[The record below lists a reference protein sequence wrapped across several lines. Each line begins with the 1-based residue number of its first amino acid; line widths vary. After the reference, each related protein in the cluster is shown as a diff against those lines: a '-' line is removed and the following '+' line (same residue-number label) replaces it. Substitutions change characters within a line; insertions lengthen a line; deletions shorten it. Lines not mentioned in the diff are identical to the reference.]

1 MGLFRRKHTIDRVQ
15 FRRIVAAQRHQDVHL
30 PSSRPKPL
38 ISSREYRI
46 YKQAEKR
53 KLNWYER
60 LARFCQKLLK
70 VNPGKG
76 TEHEL
81 ATQIAFT
88 GLMITPAAVMSLFVL
103 TIIGFVVIGAATTVA
118 FMISPGG
125 NPMYGIGIMAAGLG
139 LAYYFYK
146 YPANL
151 VKKLRI
157 QASSEVVL
165 AILYMVVSMR
175 ISPNLERSLRFA
187 AANVSGALAW
197 DMRKLIWDI
206 EMRKYYSAN
215 DALTDYIAK
224 WKPENEEFAEALRLI
239 RDSETQVPE
248 KGRKILDES
257 LEVILEGTKTRMKHY
272 AQELSLPVMIIHMMG
287 IILPVLGTIMAPLV
301 IVFMSDTI
309 QNVHLYLIL
318 GYDIVL
324 PLLIIWFINNTLNKR
339 PVTFSQVDTSHH
351 PDLPPTGSFW
361 IGRRKNM
368 PALPLAI
375 AVLLVFTLPSLYFFL
390 ENPQLISISMKDVNT
405 QSCTFLGIDFSPSE
419 DNPQGVTC
427 PALSLGMSIFLV
439 LGVAAGLSV
448 YFILTTFQRLKIQND
463 IESIEGQFELALF
476 QLGNRIAGGTPT
488 ELAMEKAI
496 GDMKDNQISNLFRIA
511 LRNIKTLGMTLDEA
525 LFNKKYGALIYYPS
539 KLIKNI
545 MYAVVDT
552 SKKGV
557 IYASEAMLRISRY
570 LKNIRETQEYI
581 REMLSETTSSM
592 KFQAYFL
599 TPVITGLIVSMAE
612 TMINV
617 LVKLGGFLD
626 TIGTTGGGVPGMNV
640 SSLFANMDTV
650 ISPSFFQ
657 LIVGI
662 YVMEVIIIL
671 GMFITKISHGDNKTL
686 QWNNVGKMLLI
697 GMFIYFI
704 VAMTSSTMFG
714 SMIGEALDN
723 IMPT

>member
-1 MGLFRRKHTIDRVQ
+1 MGLFRKKHTIDRAQ
-15 FRRIVAAQRHQDVHL
+15 FRRIVAESRRHRVYL
-30 PSSRPKPL
+30 PASRSKPL

-46 YKQAEKR
+46 FKQAEKR

-60 LARFCQKLLK
+60 LARTSEKLLK
-70 VNPGKG
+70 VNPGKR
-76 TEHEL
+76 TEQEL
-81 ATQIAFT
+81 AKQIAFT
-88 GLMITPAAVMSLFVL
+88 GLMITPASVMSLFVL
-103 TIIGFVVIGAATTVA
+103 TIIAFVIIGAAVTIA
-118 FMISPGG
+118 SFISPAG
-125 NPMYGIGIMAAGLG
+125 NPMYGIGIIALGLG
-139 LAYYFYK
+139 LGYYFYK

-175 ISPNLERSLRFA
+175 ISPNLERALRFA

-248 KGRKILDES
+248 KGRKILDEA
-257 LEVILEGTKTRMKHY
+257 LEIILDGTKTRMKHY
-272 AQELSLPVMIIHMMG
+272 AQELNLPVMIIHMLG
-287 IILPVLGTIMAPLV
+287 IILPVMGTIMAPLAA
-301 IVFMSDTI
+301 VFMSD
-309 QNVHLYLIL
+309 VVSPVYFVL
-318 GYDIVL
+318 GYDIIL

-339 PVTFSQVDTSHH
+339 PVTFSQVDTSRH
-351 PDLPPTGSFW
+351 PDLPPKGSFW
-361 IGRRKNM
+361 IGKGKSM

-375 AVLLVFTLPSLYFFL
+375 IVLLVFLIPSGYFFI
-390 ENPQLISISMKDVNT
+390 ENPKMLSIGMKDT
-405 QSCTFLGIDFSPSE
+405 GSCTFLGQDFTDE
-419 DNPQGVTC
+419 CTN
-427 PALSLGMSIFLV
+427 LSLAMSIFLV

-448 YFILTTFQRLKIQND
+448 YFILSTFQRLRIQENV
-463 IESIEGQFELALF
+463 ESIEGQFELALF

-488 ELAMEKAI
+488 EVAMEKAI
-496 GDMKDNQISNLFRIA
+496 GDMKDLQISNLFRIA
-511 LRNIKTLGMTLDEA
+511 LRNIKIMGMTLDEA
-525 LFNKKYGALIYYPS
+525 LFNRKYGALIYYPS

-557 IYASEAMLRISRY
+557 TYASEAMLRISRY

-599 TPVITGLIVSMAE
+599 TPLITGLIVSMA
-612 TMINV
+612 TVMIDV

-626 TIGTTGGGVPGMNV
+626 AIGTSGGALPGMNI

-650 ISPSFFQ
+650 ISPSLFQ

-671 GMFITKISHGDNKTL
+671 GMFITKISHGDNKNL
-686 QWNNVGKMLLI
+686 QWNTVGKMLLI
-697 GMFIYFI
+697 GMFIYFL
-704 VAMTSSTMFG
+704 VAMTSSMMFG
-714 SMIGEALDN
+714 GMIRDALNN
-723 IMPT
+723 IMPG

>member
-1 MGLFRRKHTIDRVQ
+1 MGLFRKKRTIDRAQ
-15 FRRIVAAQRHQDVHL
+15 FRRIVAESRRRRVYL
-30 PSSRPKPL
+30 PASRSKPL

-60 LARFCQKLLK
+60 LARFSQKILK
-70 VNPGKG
+70 VKPGKR
-76 TEHEL
+76 TEQEIQK
-81 ATQIAFT
+81 QIAFT
-88 GLMITPAAVMSLFVL
+88 GLMITPASVMSLFVL
-103 TIIGFVVIGAATTVA
+103 TIIGFVIIGAAVTIA
-118 FMISPGG
+118 SFISPAG
-125 NPMYGIGIMAAGLG
+125 NPMYGIGVIALGLG
-139 LAYYFYK
+139 LSYYFYK
-146 YPANL
+146 YPANM

-175 ISPNLERSLRFA
+175 ISPNLERALRFA

-206 EMRKYYSAN
+206 EMRRYYSAN

-248 KGRKILDES
+248 RGRKILDES
-257 LEVILEGTKTRMKHY
+257 LEVILDGTKTRMKHY
-272 AQELSLPVMIIHMMG
+272 AQELNLPVMIIHMMG
-287 IILPVLGTIMAPLV
+287 IILPVMGTIMAPLV
-301 IVFMSDTI
+301 VVFMSSDI
-309 QNVHLYLIL
+309 PPLLMVSGFVLS
-318 GYDIVL
+318 YDIIL
-324 PLLIIWFINNTLNKR
+324 PLMIIWFINNTLNKR
-339 PVTFSQVDTSHH
+339 PVTFSQVDTSRH
-351 PDLPPTGSFW
+351 PDLPPKGSFW
-361 IGRRKNM
+361 VGKGKSI

-375 AVLLVFTLPSLYFFL
+375 IVLLVFLIPSGYFFV
-390 ENPQLISISMKDVNT
+390 ENPNMLSIGLKDAE
-405 QSCTFLGIDFSPSE
+405 SCTFLSVPYGE
-419 DNPQGVTC
+419 AC
-427 PALSLGMSIFLV
+427 PAISLAMSIFLV
-439 LGVAAGLSV
+439 IGVAAGLSV
-448 YFILTTFQRLKIQND
+448 YFILSTFQRLRIQNRV
-463 IESIEGQFELALF
+463 ESIEGQFELALF

-488 ELAMEKAI
+488 EVAMEKAI
-496 GDMKDNQISNLFRIA
+496 GDMKDIEISNLFKIA
-511 LRNIKTLGMTLDEA
+511 LRNIKTMGMTLDEA
-525 LFNKKYGALIYYPS
+525 LFNRKYGALIYYPS

-557 IYASEAMLRISRY
+557 TYASEAMLRISRY

-599 TPVITGLIVSMAE
+599 TPLITGLIVSMADV
-612 TMINV
+612 MIQV
-617 LVKLGGFLD
+617 LVKLGSYLD
-626 TIGTTGGGVPGMNV
+626 AISGGTGGTALPGLSI
-640 SSLFANMDTV
+640 SSLFADTGTV
-650 ISPSFFQ
+650 MTPSLFQ

-686 QWNNVGKMLLI
+686 QWNTVGKMLLI
-697 GMFIYFI
+697 GMFIYFL

-714 SMIGEALDN
+714 SMIREALGN
-723 IMPT
+723 IMPS

>member
-1 MGLFRRKHTIDRVQ
+1 MGLFRKKRTIDRAQ
-15 FRRIVAAQRHQDVHL
+15 FRRIVAESRRHRVYL
-30 PSSRPKPL
+30 PASRSKPL

-46 YKQAEKR
+46 FKQAEKR

-60 LARFCQKLLK
+60 LARTSEKLLK
-70 VNPGKG
+70 VNPGKR
-76 TEHEL
+76 TEQEL
-81 ATQIAFT
+81 AKQIAFT
-88 GLMITPAAVMSLFVL
+88 GLQITPASVMSLFVL
-103 TIIGFVVIGAATTVA
+103 TIIAFVIIGAAVTIA
-118 FMISPGG
+118 SFISPVG
-125 NPMYGIGIMAAGLG
+125 NPMYGIGIIALGLG
-139 LAYYFYK
+139 LGYYFYK
-146 YPANL
+146 YPTNL

-175 ISPNLERSLRFA
+175 ISPNLERALRFA

-248 KGRKILDES
+248 KGRKILDEA
-257 LEVILEGTKTRMKHY
+257 LEIILDGTKTRMKHY
-272 AQELSLPVMIIHMMG
+272 AQELNLPVMIIHMLG
-287 IILPVLGTIMAPLV
+287 IILPVMGTIMAPLAA
-301 IVFMSDTI
+301 VFMSD
-309 QNVHLYLIL
+309 VVSPVYFVL
-318 GYDIVL
+318 GYDIIL

-339 PVTFSQVDTSHH
+339 PVTFSQVDTSRH
-351 PDLPPTGSFW
+351 PDLPPKGSFW
-361 IGRRKNM
+361 IGKGKSM

-375 AVLLVFTLPSLYFFL
+375 IVLLVFLIPSGYFFI
-390 ENPQLISISMKDVNT
+390 ENPKMLSIGMKDVS
-405 QSCTFLGIDFSPSE
+405 SCTFLSIPYE
-419 DNPQGVTC
+419 DEC
-427 PALSLGMSIFLV
+427 PAISLAMSIFLV

-448 YFILTTFQRLKIQND
+448 YFILSTFQRLRIQENV
-463 IESIEGQFELALF
+463 ESIEGQFELALF

-488 ELAMEKAI
+488 EVAMEKAI
-496 GDMKDNQISNLFRIA
+496 GDMKDLQISNLFKIA
-511 LRNIKTLGMTLDEA
+511 LRNIKIMGMTLDEA
-525 LFNKKYGALIYYPS
+525 LFNRKYGALIYYPS

-557 IYASEAMLRISRY
+557 TYASEAMLRISRY

-599 TPVITGLIVSMAE
+599 TPLITGLIVSMADV
-612 TMINV
+612 MIQV
-617 LVKLGGFLD
+617 LIKLGGFLD
-626 TIGTTGGGVPGMNV
+626 AIGTSGGALPGMNI

-650 ISPSFFQ
+650 ISPSLFQ

-671 GMFITKISHGDNKTL
+671 GMFITKISHGDNKNL
-686 QWNNVGKMLLI
+686 QWNTVGKMLLI
-697 GMFIYFI
+697 GMFIYFL
-704 VAMTSSTMFG
+704 VTMTSSMMFG
-714 SMIGEALDN
+714 GMIRDALNN
-723 IMPT
+723 IMPS